1 MTDPYA
7 QLRNLPLLATPET
20 CSGRTYIVTGAN
32 TGLGLEAAKHLVA
45 LGSAKVILAVRN
57 LASGDEAKAKIEAST
72 GITTVAEVWRL
83 DLADYAS
90 IKSFCDKALAT
101 LPRLDGLICNASIA
115 SQSGELINGHNPNVA
130 VNVLGTFLAA
140 VLLFP
145 KLSQTAQDQS
155 PTAAPSHLAFVC
167 SRAGFEDH
175 AAQPW
180 NAIKDD
186 PLVHLQ
192 NAAAAV
198 DNKPGDENGVPLTAS
213 AYPLSKLIETL
224 SARHLATLLPVD
236 KTRVVIT
243 SVCPG
248 VCITDLDRSAP
259 PEFRSHLAEIRERIG
274 RTAEDGSRTL
284 LHAAVAGEEAHG
296 VFLHSCGVGE

>member
-1 MTDPYA
+1 MSDPYA

-32 TGLGLEAAKHLVA
+32 TGLGFEAAKHLVA

-57 LASGDEAKAKIEAST
+57 LASGDEAKAKIESST
-72 GITTVAEVWRL
+72 GITTVAEVWHF

-90 IKSFCDKALAT
+90 IKSFCHKAVTT
-101 LPRLDGLICNASIA
+101 LPRIDGLICNASIA
-115 SQSGELINGHNPNVA
+115 SQSHELINGHNPNVA

-140 VLLFP
+140 LLLFP
-145 KLSQTAQDQS
+145 KLSQTAHDQS
-155 PTAAPSHLAFVC
+155 ATTAPSHLVIVS
-167 SRAGFEDH
+167 SRASFEDR
-175 AAQPW
+175 ALYAW
-180 NAIKDD
+180 NAIKAD
-186 PLVHLQ
+186 PLTHLRD
-192 NAAAAV
+192 AAL
-198 DNKPGDENGVPLTAS
+198 DKPNDAVPLTAA

-236 KTRVVIT
+236 KTGVVIT

-259 PEFRSHLAEIRERIG
+259 SEFRAHLAEIRDRVG

-284 LHAAVAGEEAHG
+284 LHGVVAGKEAHG
-296 VFLHSCGVGE
+296 VFLHSCVVAE